1 LYCSKSGA
9 ATFLR
14 RRVTLSTRLLAFA
27 ASAPSLHHTNMRKA
41 IVLVSAAALV
51 VVTGGACLAF
61 LHMRSAWKDAEQQV
75 QAEGKL
81 GFELT
86 PWHAQNAGFVALAT
100 PNHFVAG
107 VKTEAGEVYLAG
119 PGGVAIYSSST
130 PELHAQAKA
139 LQTGI
144 ELPAAP
150 VVALAVGRLRGASS
164 QQVFA
169 ATRGEGVLILNE
181 DAGGETEV
189 EQLRPAAEA
198 QRDVTAVL
206 PLASG
211 DLLIGTQRAGLL
223 IYDGKTLRVFD
234 PALANASITA
244 LAADSGGFWVGT
256 RTQGVMH
263 WHAGQMDA
271 FDANSGL
278 PDAQV
283 EDIAVTEDGVF
294 VATPLGVAEFAGG
307 KPQRVLAKGVFA
319 RRVAVEHNKLLIAT
333 MDQGVAE
340 VPLSAEVRSGHAGLR
355 QNAGDGIVGFVA
367 RNGEDGGLLGIGDAG
382 LERYEGDGA
391 WRTVAATPA
400 YALADRNVSALHF
413 AADGKLWVGYF
424 DRGLDVL
431 DVTSGRASHVEDDH
445 IFCVNRIVADT
456 QRETVDVATA
466 NGLVLFDA
474 RSGQPHERQVLLR
487 KDGLISDQVTD
498 VAFARDGMTLA
509 TPAGLTFFTPHG
521 AESLYAFQGLAN
533 NHVYALAAEPES
545 GRVMAGTLAGVSMLE
560 DGNVQRNVTLKNS
573 GLKRNWIT
581 AIVRMKDSASERWLV
596 GTYGG
601 GVVEMND
608 AGQISAMDGL
618 PKGAVINPNAM
629 LVTPQHVLAG
639 SLTDGMLVYDR
650 GSQRWSQVTAGLPS
664 KNVTAFAERD
674 GEIYVGTENGIAHI
688 AEARLP

>member
-1 LYCSKSGA
+1 
-9 ATFLR
+9 
-14 RRVTLSTRLLAFA
+14 
-27 ASAPSLHHTNMRKA
+27 MRKA
-41 IVLVSAAALV
+41 IVLVSAAALGV
-51 VVTGGACLAF
+51 VATGGCLAF
-61 LHMRSAWKDAEQQV
+61 LHMRSAWKEAEQQV
-75 QAEGKL
+75 QVEGKL
-81 GFELT
+81 GFALT
-86 PWHAQNAGFVALAT
+86 PWHAQNAGFVALAM

-107 VKTEAGEVYLAG
+107 VTTADGKVYLAG
-119 PGGVAIYSSST
+119 PGGMAIYNAGIANGADL
-130 PELHAQAKA
+130 ELHAQAKV

-144 ELPAAP
+144 EIPAAP
-150 VVALAVGRLRGASS
+150 VVALAAGRLRGASNE
-164 QQVFA
+164 QVFA
-169 ATRGEGVLILNE
+169 ATRGEGVLILSE
-181 DAGGETEV
+181 DAGGSVEV
-189 EQLRPAAEA
+189 EQLRPEAEA
-198 QRDVTAVL
+198 ERDVTAVL

-223 IYDGKTLRVFD
+223 IYTEKADGKTLRAFD
-234 PALANASITA
+234 PAMEKADVTA
-244 LAADSGGFWVGT
+244 LAADGGGFWMGT
-256 RTQGVMH
+256 RTGGVMH
-263 WHAGQMDA
+263 WHAGQTDV
-271 FDANSGL
+271 FDASSGM

-283 EDIAVTEDGVF
+283 DDIAVTEDGVF
-294 VATPLGVAEFAGG
+294 VATPLGVEEFVGG

-319 RRVAVEHNKLLIAT
+319 RAIAEERGKLLVAT
-333 MDQGVAE
+333 MGQGVAE
-340 VPLSAEVRSGHAGLR
+340 AGLSAETRSRHTVLR

-367 RNGEDGGLLGIGDAG
+367 RNGNSGLLGIGTAG

-413 AADGKLWVGYF
+413 AADGRLWVGYF

-431 DVTSGRASHVEDDH
+431 DVASGHTNHVEDDH
-445 IFCVNRIVADT
+445 IFCVNRIVADP

-474 RSGQPHERQVLLR
+474 RSGQPREKQVLLK
-487 KDGLISDQVTD
+487 KDGLLSDQVTD

-509 TPAGLTFFTPHG
+509 TPAGLTFMTPRG
-521 AESLYAFQGLAN
+521 AESLYTFQGLAN

-545 GRVMAGTLAGVSMLE
+545 GRVMAGTLAGISVLE
-560 DGNVQRNVTLKNS
+560 DGNVARNVTLKNS

-581 AIVRMKDSASERWLV
+581 AIVRVKDTNGEHWLV

-601 GVVEMND
+601 GVVEMNT
-608 AGQISAMDGL
+608 AGQVSAMDGL

-629 LVTPQHVLAG
+629 LVTAQHVLAG
-639 SLTDGMLVYDR
+639 SLTDGLLVYDR
-650 GSQRWSQVTAGLPS
+650 ASQRWSQVTAGLPS

>member
-1 LYCSKSGA
+1 
-9 ATFLR
+9 
-14 RRVTLSTRLLAFA
+14 
-27 ASAPSLHHTNMRKA
+27 
-41 IVLVSAAALV
+41 
-51 VVTGGACLAF
+51 
-61 LHMRSAWKDAEQQV
+61 MRSAWKDAEQQV

-86 PWHAQNAGFVALAT
+86 PWHAQNAGFVALAM

-107 VKTEAGEVYLAG
+107 VKTEAGGVYLAG
-119 PGGVAIYSSST
+119 PGGVAIYSSLG
-130 PELHAQAKA
+130 PELHAQAKV
-139 LQTGI
+139 LQAGI

-164 QQVFA
+164 EQVFA
-169 ATRGEGVLILNE
+169 ATRGEGVVILNE
-181 DAGGETEV
+181 DAGGGVGV

-198 QRDVTAVL
+198 QRDVTALL

-223 IYDGKTLRVFD
+223 VYDGKTLRVFD
-234 PALANASITA
+234 PVLANASITA
-244 LAADSGGFWVGT
+244 LAADAGGFWVGT

-263 WHAGQMDA
+263 WHAGQMDV

-319 RRVAVEHNKLLIAT
+319 RKMVVERGKLLIAT

-340 VPLSAEVRSGHAGLR
+340 VGLSGISEAMRSGHAPLR
-355 QNAGDGIVGFVA
+355 ENAGEGIVGFVA
-367 RNGEDGGLLGIGDAG
+367 RSGEDGGLLGIGDAG

-400 YALADRNVSALHF
+400 YALVDRNVSALHF

-431 DVTSGRASHVEDDH
+431 DVASGRANHVEDDH
-445 IFCVNRIVADT
+445 IFCVNRIVADP

-474 RSGQPHERQVLLR
+474 RSGQPHERQVLLK
-487 KDGLISDQVTD
+487 KDGLVSDQVTD

-509 TPAGLTFFTPHG
+509 TPAGLTVFTPRG
-521 AESLYAFQGLAN
+521 AESLYTFQGLAN

-629 LVTPQHVLAG
+629 LVTAQHVLAG
-639 SLTDGMLVYDR
+639 SLTDGLLVYDR
-650 GSQRWSQVTAGLPS
+650 ASQQWSQVTAGLPS
-664 KNVTAFAERD
+664 KNVTAFAEHD

>member
-1 LYCSKSGA
+1 
-9 ATFLR
+9 
-14 RRVTLSTRLLAFA
+14 
-27 ASAPSLHHTNMRKA
+27 MRKA
-41 IVLVSAAALV
+41 TGIVSAAALGV
-51 VVTGGACLAF
+51 VAAGGCLAF
-61 LHMRSAWKDAEQQV
+61 LHMRSAWKEAEQQV

-107 VKTEAGEVYLAG
+107 VTAADGKTYLAG
-119 PGGVAIYSSST
+119 PGGVAIYNAGIGNGAS
-130 PELHAQAKA
+130 PELHAQARV
-139 LQTGI
+139 LQTGM

-150 VVALAVGRLRGASS
+150 VVALAVGRLRGASNE
-164 QQVFA
+164 QVFA
-169 ATRGEGVLILNE
+169 ATRGKGVLILNE
-181 DAGGETEV
+181 DAGDGVEV
-189 EQLRPAAEA
+189 EQLQPELEAE
-198 QRDVTAVL
+198 RDVTAVL
-206 PLASG
+206 PLATG
-211 DLLIGTQRAGLL
+211 DLLIGTQSAGLL
-223 IYDGKTLRVFD
+223 IFDGKTLRVFN
-234 PALANASITA
+234 PAMAKADVTA
-244 LAADSGGFWVGT
+244 LAADGSGFWVGT
-256 RTQGVMH
+256 RTTGVMH
-263 WHAGQMDA
+263 WHAGQTDA
-271 FDANSGL
+271 FDASSGL

-283 EDIAVTEDGVF
+283 DDIAVTDDGVF

-319 RRVAVEHNKLLIAT
+319 RAVAEERGKLLIAT
-333 MDQGVAE
+333 MDQGVVEVELAAE
-340 VPLSAEVRSGHAGLR
+340 TRSGHAALR

-367 RNGEDGGLLGIGDAG
+367 RSSEDSLLGIGAAG
-382 LERYEGDGA
+382 LERYEGDSA

-400 YALADRNVSALHF
+400 NALADRNVSALHF
-413 AADGKLWVGYF
+413 AADGRLWVGYF

-431 DVTSGRASHVEDDH
+431 DVASGRASHIEDDH
-445 IFCVNRIVADT
+445 IFCVNRIVADP

-474 RSGQPHERQVLLR
+474 RSGQPRERQVLLK

-509 TPAGLTFFTPHG
+509 TPAGLTFFTPRG

-545 GRVMAGTLAGVSMLE
+545 GRVMAGTLAGISVLE
-560 DGNVQRNVTLKNS
+560 DGSVARNVTLKNS

-581 AIVRMKDSASERWLV
+581 AIVRVKDANGERWLV

-608 AGQISAMDGL
+608 AGQVSAMDGL

-629 LVTPQHVLAG
+629 LVTAQHVLAG
-639 SLTDGMLVYDR
+639 SLTDGLLVYDR
-650 GSQRWSQVTAGLPS
+650 ATQRWSQVTAGLPS

>member
-1 LYCSKSGA
+1 
-9 ATFLR
+9 
-14 RRVTLSTRLLAFA
+14 
-27 ASAPSLHHTNMRKA
+27 MRKA
-41 IVLVSAAALV
+41 IVLVSAAILLIVA
-51 VVTGGACLAF
+51 GGGCLAF

-75 QAEGKL
+75 EAEGKL
-81 GFELT
+81 AFELT
-86 PWHAQNAGFVALAT
+86 PWRAQNAGFVALAA

-107 VKTEAGEVYLAG
+107 VQTAEGTVYLAG
-119 PGGVAIYSSST
+119 PGGVAIYSNPG
-130 PELHAQAKA
+130 PELHAQPKV
-139 LQTGI
+139 LETGI
-144 ELPAAP
+144 DLPAAP
-150 VVALAVGRLRGASS
+150 VVALAAGRLRGTSS
-164 QQVFA
+164 EQAFA
-169 ATRGEGVLILNE
+169 ATRGEGVLILSD
-181 DAGGETEV
+181 DAGGGV
-189 EQLRPAAEA
+189 SVLQLRPVVETE
-198 QRDVTAVL
+198 RDVTAVL

-223 IYDGKTLRVFD
+223 IYDGQTLRVFD
-234 PALANASITA
+234 PALAKAEVTA
-244 LAADSGGFWVGT
+244 LAADDAGFWVGT
-256 RTQGVMH
+256 RNEGVKH

-271 FDANSGL
+271 FDQVSGL

-283 EDIAVTEDGVF
+283 DDIAVTEDAVF

-319 RRVAVEHNKLLIAT
+319 RAVAAGRGKLQIAT
-333 MDQGVAE
+333 MDQGVVE
-340 VPLSAEVRSGHAGLR
+340 VNLSAETRSGHG
-355 QNAGDGIVGFVA
+355 A
-367 RNGEDGGLLGIGDAG
+367 RGRMPVKRLSASSGSGGENGLLGISDAG

-391 WRTVAATPA
+391 WRTVAAAPA
-400 YALADRNVSALHF
+400 YSLADRNVSALHF
-413 AADGKLWVGYF
+413 AADGRLWVGYF

-431 DVTSGRASHVEDDH
+431 DIASGRASHVEDDH
-445 IFCVNRIVADT
+445 IFCVNRIVADP

-474 RSGQPHERQVLLR
+474 HSGQPREKQVLLR
-487 KDGLISDQVTD
+487 RDGLVSDQVTD

-509 TPAGLTFFTPHG
+509 TPAGLTMFTPRG
-521 AESLYAFQGLAN
+521 AESLYTFQGLAN
-533 NHVYALAAEPES
+533 NHVYALAAEPGS

-581 AIVRMKDSASERWLV
+581 AIVRVKDASSERWLV

-629 LVTPQHVLAG
+629 LVTAQHVLAG
-639 SLTDGMLVYDR
+639 SLTDGLLVYDR
-650 GSQRWSQVTAGLPS
+650 GSRRWSQVTAGLPS
-664 KNVTAFAERD
+664 KNVTAFAAGD

>member
-1 LYCSKSGA
+1 
-9 ATFLR
+9 
-14 RRVTLSTRLLAFA
+14 
-27 ASAPSLHHTNMRKA
+27 MRKA

-51 VVTGGACLAF
+51 VVAAGGCLAF

-81 GFELT
+81 GFALT
-86 PWHAQNAGFVALAT
+86 PWHAQNVGFVALAT

-107 VKTEAGEVYLAG
+107 VTTEDGKVYLAG
-119 PGGVAIYSSST
+119 PGGIAIYNSGIGNGAS
-130 PELHAQAKA
+130 PELHAQARV
-139 LQTGI
+139 LQTGMEI
-144 ELPAAP
+144 PPAP
-150 VVALAVGRLRGASS
+150 VVGLAAGRLRGASS
-164 QQVFA
+164 EQVFA
-169 ATRGEGVLILNE
+169 ATRGEGVLIFNQ
-181 DAGGETEV
+181 DAGGAVEV
-189 EQLRPAAEA
+189 EQLLPDAEA
-198 QRDVTAVL
+198 ERDVTAVL

-223 IYDGKTLRVFD
+223 VFDGKTLRVFD
-234 PALANASITA
+234 PAMAKTEVTA
-244 LAADSGGFWVGT
+244 LAVDGGGFWLGT
-256 RTQGVMH
+256 RTAGVMH
-263 WHAGQMDA
+263 WHAGQTDA
-271 FDANSGL
+271 FDASSGL

-283 EDIAVTEDGVF
+283 DDIAVTEDGVF
-294 VATPLGVAEFAGG
+294 VATPMGVAEFAGG

-319 RRVAVEHNKLLIAT
+319 HAVAETRGKLLIAT
-333 MDQGVAE
+333 MDQGVVE
-340 VPLSAEVRSGHAGLR
+340 MGLSTEARSGHAALR
-355 QNAGDGIVGFVA
+355 QNVGNRIVGFVA
-367 RNGEDGGLLGIGDAG
+367 RNGAAGLLAIGAAG

-400 YALADRNVSALHF
+400 YALADRDVSALHF
-413 AADGKLWVGYF
+413 GADGRLWVGYF
-424 DRGLDVL
+424 DRGMDVL
-431 DVTSGRASHVEDDH
+431 DVTSGRANHVEDDH
-445 IFCVNRIVADT
+445 IFCVNRIVADP

-474 RSGQPHERQVLLR
+474 RSGQPRERQVLLK

-498 VAFARDGMTLA
+498 VAFARGGMTLA
-509 TPAGLTFFTPHG
+509 TPAGLTFFTPRG

-545 GRVMAGTLAGVSMLE
+545 GRVMAGTLAGISVLE
-560 DGNVQRNVTLKNS
+560 DGNVERNVTLKNS

-581 AIVRMKDSASERWLV
+581 AIVRVKDANDSRWLV

-608 AGQISAMDGL
+608 AGQVSAMDGL

-629 LVTPQHVLAG
+629 LVTAQHVLAG
-639 SLTDGMLVYDR
+639 SLTDGLLVYDCV
-650 GSQRWSQVTAGLPS
+650 SQRWSQVTAGLPS

>member
-1 LYCSKSGA
+1 
-9 ATFLR
+9 
-14 RRVTLSTRLLAFA
+14 
-27 ASAPSLHHTNMRKA
+27 MRKST
-41 IVLVSAAALV
+41 VFVSAALLV

-107 VKTEAGEVYLAG
+107 VKTEAGGVYLAG
-119 PGGVAIYSSST
+119 PGGVAIYSNLS
-130 PELHAQAKA
+130 PELHAQAKV

-144 ELPAAP
+144 DLPAAP
-150 VVALAVGRLRGASS
+150 VVALAVGRLRGASNE
-164 QQVFA
+164 QVFA
-169 ATRGEGVLILNE
+169 ATRSEGVVILNE
-181 DAGGETEV
+181 DAASFGAGGV
-189 EQLRPAAEA
+189 VAEQLRPAAEA

-223 IYDGKTLRVFD
+223 IYDGKTLRMFD

-244 LAADSGGFWVGT
+244 LAADAGGFWVGT

-263 WHAGQMDA
+263 WHAGQMDT
-271 FDANSGL
+271 FDVSPGL
-278 PDAQV
+278 PDVQV
-283 EDIAVTEDGVF
+283 EDIAVTDSGVF

-307 KPQRVLAKGVFA
+307 KPQRILAKGVFA
-319 RRVAVEHNKLLIAT
+319 HAVAEERGKLLIAT
-333 MDQGVAE
+333 MDQGVVE
-340 VPLSAEVRSGHAGLR
+340 VGLSSEARSGHAAAR
-355 QNAGDGIVGFVA
+355 QNAGDGIVGFVVG
-367 RNGEDGGLLGIGDAG
+367 NGESGLLGIGGAG

-391 WRTVAATPA
+391 WRMVAATPA

-413 AADGKLWVGYF
+413 AADGKLWIGYF

-431 DVTSGRASHVEDDH
+431 DVASGRASHVEDDH
-445 IFCVNRIVADT
+445 IFCVNRIVADP

-509 TPAGLTFFTPHG
+509 TPAGLTFFTPRG
-521 AESLYAFQGLAN
+521 AESLYTFQGLAN
-533 NHVYALAAEPES
+533 NHVYALSAEPES

-581 AIVRMKDSASERWLV
+581 AIVRLKDADTERWLV

-608 AGQISAMDGL
+608 AGQVSAMDGL

-629 LVTPQHVLAG
+629 LVTAQHVLAG
-639 SLTDGMLVYDR
+639 SLTDGLLVYDR